1 MRWMWID
8 RIIELDTGKR
18 LVAIKHVSMAEE
30 HLHDHFP
37 AEPGV
42 HDEPGGADARALRPA
57 LPIMPASLI
66 IEGMAQSAGILVG
79 HANEFREKV
88 LLAKI
93 ARAELDADAG
103 PGDTLRYTAT
113 IQSLSE
119 QGASTAGVV
128 ERRRAAEAEFAPI
141 GRIDLMFSHADN
153 AMDMRVGGVTLPREN
168 FVFGEGFRTL
178 LRTSGIE

>member
-8 RIIELDTGKR
+8 RIIELDKGTR
-18 LVAIKHVSMAEE
+18 LVAIKHVSMGEE

-37 AEPGV
+37 AGTGPQSETAGT
-42 HDEPGGADARALRPA
+42 DARAPRPA
-57 LPIMPASLI
+57 LPVMPASLI

-79 HANEFREKV
+79 HANQFREKV

-113 IQSLSE
+113 IQSLSD
-119 QGASTAGVV
+119 QGASTAGIV
-128 ERRRAAEAEFAPI
+128 ERRRADEAEFAPF

-168 FVFGEGFRTL
+168 FVFGEGFKTL